1 MAQTDFPQ
9 GIFLVQRIDKK
20 RENCYNFSGSKSP
33 FMVRMTMVPTYRNGV
48 IVMKAEPA
56 IRDRISPQPYVLGIG
71 AANID
76 MMGRSG
82 LPLVMEDS
90 NPGVIGTSVG
100 GVTHNVC
107 ANAARLGL
115 NVKLITALGSDVHAG
130 EIRRDCLE
138 MGIDPSHSMVV
149 PNHGSS
155 VYLSLHNDSGEMA
168 LAVSDMRVLQHLTV
182 DFLKEKEAVLA
193 GAGAIMMDTGLPEAI
208 LQYVSDTYGDRI
220 PIFVDPVS
228 CTYSRKLSGSLTGY
242 HTIKPNRFELE
253 ELSGMPLSG
262 GLEAACG
269 RLIGRGAARVVVSL
283 GREGCFSL
291 DRTGAALRVRGEPL
305 DTIANATGAGDA
317 FMGGLLYAAVRGLD
331 PEQSL
336 LLASGVARLALQHP
350 HTINPDVSVQA
361 AWAEAERGRLRVEA
375 FSVL

>member
-1 MAQTDFPQ
+1 MARVNFPRR
-9 GIFLVQRIDKK
+9 IFLVQHIDKEE
-20 RENCYNFSGSKSP
+20 ENCYNFPDFELLFYGQNNHKFSLKN
-33 FMVRMTMVPTYRNGV
+33 R
-48 IVMKAEPA
+48 IIAMKADSA
-56 IRDRISPQPYVLGIG
+56 ARGHISSQRYVLGIG

-115 NVKLITALGSDVHAG
+115 DVKLITALGSDVHAG

-149 PNHGSS
+149 PDHGSS

-208 LQYVSDTYGDRI
+208 LQYVSETYGDRI

-228 CTYSRKLSGSLTGY
+228 CTYSRKLSGSLAGY

-253 ELSGMPLSG
+253 ELSGMSLSG
-262 GLEAACG
+262 NLEAACG
-269 RLIGRGAARVVVSL
+269 KLVERGVTRVVVSL

-291 DRTGAALRVRGEPL
+291 ERAGTAVRVRGEPL
-305 DTIANATGAGDA
+305 DSIANATGAGDA
-317 FMGGLLYAAVRGLD
+317 FMGGLLYAAVQGLD
-331 PEQSL
+331 PEESL

-350 HTINPDVSVQA
+350 HTINPQVSVQA
-361 AWAEAERGRLRVEA
+361 AWAEVERGRLRAETL
-375 FSVL
+375 SVL